1 MNSRAYAEVYQLI
14 QYLPEKEY
22 KLIPKW
28 QIDYFKDNM
37 DKTVGKLF
45 SINTD
50 ISNIELSFDA
60 KTILL
65 SLFHL
70 YIANDIQKKKLEKYL
85 YDIEE
90 KQKSENYKPLFQ
102 KNETISKPNTVE
114 QTNQQT
120 ALVVVKKDN
129 FIQRIKKFFLN
140 IFKHK

>member
-50 ISNIELSFDA
+50 ISDIELSFDA
-60 KTILL
+60 RTILL

-70 YIANDIQKKKLEKYL
+70 YIANDKQKEKLERYL
-85 YDIEE
+85 YSIEE
-90 KQKSENYKPLFQ
+90 KKKSENYKPLFQ
-102 KNETISKPNTVE
+102 NNETKLKTNTVGPI
-114 QTNQQT
+114 NQQT
-120 ALVVVKKDN
+120 DLTVIKKDS
-129 FIQRIKKFFLN
+129 FIQKIKKFFLN